1 MERHDM
7 GHGDWP
13 GTADAV
19 VIGGGVVGAATA
31 FALARDGLR
40 VVVVERKSALGAL
53 TTAASAASFRAQFTD
68 AANIALMRESI
79 AVFERFAEVAG
90 LPGYD
95 LGLRQQGYLFASDR
109 EADVEALRERVARQR
124 DLGLDDVEFLAGDEV
139 RRRFPY
145 LNPAVRGA
153 AFRARDGW
161 LDAGRLTAGFARASG
176 ARFLLDT
183 EVVEIA
189 VAGGR
194 AIGVA
199 TSRGQ
204 ISAPVVVVAAGPY
217 SAAVAAT
224 ADVAL
229 PLAPVRRHRLIVAPR
244 PAIPPDAPMTIDAT
258 TGAHWRPQALE
269 GGTGALVAWSQDEPP
284 GPPVDPVPPDPAY
297 PAIALTAIIHL
308 SPFWADLIPTLGPAD
323 LRLSAGQYTVS
334 PDHNAL
340 IGPVEAVAGL
350 YVNTGYSGHGV
361 MASPGGA
368 RLLADLIAGCRADVD
383 NPFSPRR
390 FKDGLPAATEGER
403 MVL

>member
-1 MERHDM
+1 MDRLDARHEP
-7 GHGDWP
+7 WP
-13 GTADAV
+13 DTADAV

-31 FALARDGLR
+31 FSLARAGLR
-40 VVVVERKSALGAL
+40 AVVVERKAALGAL

-79 AVFERFAEVAG
+79 AVFEHFAEVTG

-95 LGLRQQGYLFASDR
+95 LGIRQNGYLFASDR
-109 EADVEALRERVARQR
+109 EDDVAALRARVARQR
-124 DLGLDDVEFLAGDEV
+124 DLGLADVEFLDGDEV
-139 RRRFPY
+139 RRRCPY
-145 LNPAVRGA
+145 LDPVVRGA

-161 LDAGRLTAGFARASG
+161 LDAGRLTHGFARASG
-176 ARFLLDT
+176 ARFLLET
-183 EVVEIA
+183 EVTTIV

-194 AIGVA
+194 VGGVV
-199 TSRGQ
+199 TSRGR
-204 ISAPVVVVAAGPY
+204 IGAPVVVVAAGPY
-217 SAAVAAT
+217 SGVVAAT
-224 ADVAL
+224 AGVDL

-258 TGAHWRPQALE
+258 TGAHWRPQLMD
-269 GGTGALVAWSQDEPP
+269 GGVGALVAWSQDEAPTPP
-284 GPPVDPVPPDPAY
+284 RDPVPPDPAY
-297 PAIALTAIIHL
+297 PAVALAGIVRL
-308 SPFWADLIPTLGPAD
+308 SPFWADVIPTLGPAD

-350 YVNTGYSGHGV
+350 YVNAGYSGHGV

-368 RLLADLIAGCRADVD
+368 RLLADLVAGRRADAD
-383 NPFSPRR
+383 NPFSPQR